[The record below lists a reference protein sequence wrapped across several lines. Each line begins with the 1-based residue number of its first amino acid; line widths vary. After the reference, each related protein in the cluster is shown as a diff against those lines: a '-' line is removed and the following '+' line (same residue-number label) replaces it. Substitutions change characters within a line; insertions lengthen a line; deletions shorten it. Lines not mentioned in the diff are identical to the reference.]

1 MAGKGRIK
9 VVKGGPYQVTGGL
22 PLSKMVIEADADGK
36 SLRWRKT
43 ETYPQKESYLL
54 CRCGKSKNKPYCDGS
69 HVKGHFEG
77 TEIAD
82 HSPYIKGVKVYDGPE
97 LKLTDKRELCV
108 GAGFCT
114 RAGNI
119 WNLTTNSDTPE
130 YKETAIQ
137 EAADCPSGRL
147 VEWDKT
153 GKALEPALEPGIAV
167 TEDQDSIAGPLW
179 VKGSV
184 DIETSDGYIYER
196 RNRVTLCRCG
206 KSEAHPLCD
215 GSHLE
220 E

>member
-1 MAGKGRIK
+1 MAGKGRVK
-9 VVKGGPYQVTGGL
+9 VIKGGPYQVTGGL
-22 PLSKMVIEADADGK
+22 PLSKMVIEADAEGY

-43 ETYPQKESYLL
+43 ETFPHKESYIL

-69 HVKGHFEG
+69 HTKNHFEG
-77 TEIAD
+77 SETAD
-82 HSPYIKGVKVYDGPE
+82 RSPYLKGAKVYDGPE

-114 RAGNI
+114 RVGNI

-147 VEWDKT
+147 VEWDK
-153 GKALEPALEPGIAV
+153 KEKPLEPALEPSIAV
-167 TEDQDSIAGPLW
+167 TEDQDGVAGPIW
-179 VKGSV
+179 VMGEV
-184 DIETSDGYIYER
+184 EIEASDGYIYER

-206 KSEAHPLCD
+206 KSEVHPLCD
-215 GSHLE
+215 GSHFE

>member
-1 MAGKGRIK
+1 MAGKGRVK

-22 PLSKMVIEADADGK
+22 PLSKMVIEADADGT
-36 SLRWRKT
+36 SLRWKKT
-43 ETYPQKESYLL
+43 ETYPQKESYIL

-69 HVKGHFEG
+69 HVKSHFEG
-77 TEIAD
+77 TETAD
-82 HSPYIKGVKVYDGPE
+82 RSPYIKGVKVYEGPD

-119 WNLTTNSDTPE
+119 WNLTTNSDTTE
-130 YKETAIQ
+130 YKKTAIQ

-153 GKALEPALEPGIAV
+153 GEALEPALEPGIAV
-167 TEDQDSIAGPLW
+167 TEDQDGIAGPLW
-179 VKGSV
+179 VMGGL
-184 DIETSDGYIYER
+184 DIEASDGYVYER

-206 KSEAHPLCD
+206 KSEIRPLCD
-215 GSHLE
+215 SSHLE

>member
-1 MAGKGRIK
+1 MEVKGRVK

-22 PLSKMVIEADADGK
+22 PLSKMIIEADTEGY
-36 SLRWRKT
+36 SLRWYKT
-43 ETYPQKESYLL
+43 ETYPKKESYLL

-69 HVKGHFEG
+69 HMRSHFEG
-77 TEIAD
+77 KETAD
-82 HSPYIKGVKVYDGPE
+82 RSLYIKGTKIFDGPE

-119 WNLTTNSDTPE
+119 WNLTTNSDNPE
-130 YKETAIQ
+130 YKETAVQ

-147 VEWDKT
+147 VEWDKK

-167 TEDQDSIAGPLW
+167 TEDQDGVAGPLW
-179 VKGSV
+179 VMGGV
-184 DIETSDGYIYER
+184 DIEASDGYIYEK

-215 GSHLE
+215 GSHFE